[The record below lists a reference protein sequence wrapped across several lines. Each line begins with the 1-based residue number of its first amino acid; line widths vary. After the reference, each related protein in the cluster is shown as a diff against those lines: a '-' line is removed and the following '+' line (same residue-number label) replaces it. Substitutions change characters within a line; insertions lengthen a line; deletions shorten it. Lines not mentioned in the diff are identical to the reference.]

1 MDQHATCDVCGRTLL
16 RGERSHPFLEG
27 LDRRTVCELCTG
39 RAQHEGWRREG
50 AVPHYDDRD
59 AGSHRRRP
67 LLGRIR
73 RRMLPAEPA
82 DTDGHERFED
92 PVIPPPRAPAPE
104 PAPRPVPSEPRHVRA
119 VPTSLEQRSVAAA
132 EAFNAAEHPRTVAG
146 IARSLGLP
154 VVSVHPADRSPSTMR
169 ILVAW
174 ELCWYRYETDLG
186 DDWGAVRL
194 ADQGDELDELDPSE
208 LEANAVAD
216 DSGQVRL
223 GA

>member
-27 LDRRTVCELCTG
+27 MDRRTVCELCTM
-39 RAQHEGWRREG
+39 RAQQEGWRREG

-59 AGSHRRRP
+59 SGSHRRRP

-73 RRMLPAEPA
+73 RRMTPIEPE
-82 DTDGHERFED
+82 DNDGHARYED
-92 PVIPPPRAPAPE
+92 PVIAPPRAAAPE
-104 PAPRPVPSEPRHVRA
+104 PPPRPVPSEPRHVRA

-132 EAFNAAEHPRTVAG
+132 EAFNASEHPRTVAG

-154 VVSVHPADRSPSTMR
+154 VVSVRPADSSPSTMR

-174 ELCWYRYETDLG
+174 ELCWYRYEAELR
-186 DDWGAVRL
+186 DDPGTVRL
-194 ADQGDELDELDPSE
+194 EEQDRKS
-208 LEANAVAD
+208 V
-216 DSGQVRL
+216 V
-223 GA
+223 